1 MVLKIVLGGLAVLAL
16 GVVAAAL
23 VGAAVWR
30 GGTGRLRGR
39 LGGCQERDGI
49 GIPTEG
55 EVGWELPG
63 GYHPYWRGTI
73 SEVSFEFVGEES
85 P

>member
-1 MVLKIVLGGLAVLAL
+1 VVLKIVLGGLAVLAL

-23 VGAAVWR
+23 VGSAVWR
-30 GGTGRLRGR
+30 RGTDRLRSR
-39 LGGCQERDGI
+39 RGGYQERDGT

-55 EVGWELPG
+55 EVGWELPS

-73 SEVSFEFVGEES
+73 SEVSFEFVGAES